1 MSADIIQFVPRSK
14 RKRWLLEFA
23 AATRSAFRED
33 DLTMGHADTAPCEY
47 VVSYPERPGEGERK

>member
-1 MSADIIQFVPRSK
+1 MTAEIIKFVPRSS

-23 AATRSAFRED
+23 SATRSAFRED

-47 VVSYPERPGEGERK
+47 VASCPERPEEPN